1 MALRASSSVW
11 VYLRSPSRCS
21 WMSPPAEKARS
32 PAPVMT
38 MQPTSSSALI
48 RVTASRS
55 SVPSWA
61 FIALSCSGRFMVTI
75 ATPCVFSTRM
85 ESAIL
90 SLPRVAHERQCG
102 VAYTAGGVSV
112 LTRIDHVMLCVPNL
126 EEGIGAYTRRGFH
139 VYPGG
144 AHSGGAT
151 HNAIAF
157 HQEDYLELLTP
168 RGGRPAGALIPGS
181 SDARLT
187 EFLARGGGFRY
198 VAVQS
203 DDLGADV
210 AAMRGRGV
218 VVGDATEGSRP
229 ARARPLSGALPHEQ
243 YGRRGPLDGESR
255 HAAAG
260 ARHPQYRRAGDPG
273 RAGSGLW
280 RLYRFRRPG
289 VESSTRGSL
298 LSQGGSHGLRI
309 VHDAVAST
317 RAQSVRRP
325 PVGPAA
331 ASLGGRARLQR
342 GVDRRASH
350 RALGAAPVAGPAGG
364 PGADADQ
371 PHAHRPG
378 RISDAVPPPRRAC
391 QPGGDAR
398 PHGAGAAQFWRGG
411 ERAT

>member
-11 VYLRSPSRCS
+11 VYLRSSSRCS

-126 EEGIGAYTRRGFH
+126 EEGIEAYTRIGFH

-144 AHSGGAT
+144 PGASMEGRGTRSAQPPADLFRAAPDAAGRAAPAGGAGRRSP
-151 HNAIAF
+151 
-157 HQEDYLELLTP
+157 Q
-168 RGGRPAGALIPGS
+168 RRPASGSGLHRGARRG
-181 SDARLT
+181 
-187 EFLARGGGFRY
+187 RGGGVLWPSAGHVR
-198 VAVQS
+198 AQDPARRGHQGGHGGLRS
-203 DDLGADV
+203 GPDGLDGGA
-210 AAMRGRGV
+210 ARRARARGRG
-218 VVGDATEGSRP
+218 ARS
-229 ARARPLSGALPHEQ
+229 ARARPISGALPHEQ

-273 RAGSGLW
+273 
-280 RLYRFRRPG
+280 
-289 VESSTRGSL
+289 
-298 LSQGGSHGLRI
+298 
-309 VHDAVAST
+309 
-317 RAQSVRRP
+317 
-325 PVGPAA
+325 PA
-331 ASLGGRARLQR
+331 
-342 GVDRRASH
+342 
-350 RALGAAPVAGPAGG
+350 
-364 PGADADQ
+364 
-371 PHAHRPG
+371 
-378 RISDAVPPPRRAC
+378 
-391 QPGGDAR
+391 
-398 PHGAGAAQFWRGG
+398 
-411 ERAT
+411 